1 MKRRGTYTIC
11 KNPSE
16 IDEEIGAKSDDQDDG
31 EGSCIND
38 VRFFWLIFEPPPPL
52 NPIFTFYNPI
62 FWDHF
67 RPPLPPKIGHHLWT
81 LPDEEGELS
90 DLEDFTLRTVESLEV
105 DAMLDK
111 FSPIK
116 GKNKSENSG
125 KIVASTPMKKQKSP
139 KKKNNKKNKTEN
151 EKNKSEVDA
160 VFLELSGE
168 AESMPQ
174 LFPTHYFNILNL
186 FGIGCKNY
194 NVSTVAEQ
202 HGKYMQTQDTVGN
215 SSIWFVTKN
224 LDLV

>member
-1 MKRRGTYTIC
+1 MIWPILEARA
-11 KNPSE
+11 E
-16 IDEEIGAKSDDQDDG
+16 IQKYFCSFFGSNEEIQES
-31 EGSCIND
+31 
-38 VRFFWLIFEPPPPL
+38 FWNYL
-52 NPIFTFYNPI
+52 TF
-62 FWDHF
+62 
-67 RPPLPPKIGHHLWT
+67 
-81 LPDEEGELS
+81 
-90 DLEDFTLRTVESLEV
+90 
-105 DAMLDK
+105 
-111 FSPIK
+111 K

-139 KKKNNKKNKTEN
+139 KKNNKKNKTEN

-174 LFPTHYFNILNL
+174 LCPTHYFNILNL

-215 SSIWFVTKN
+215 SSLWFVKQN
-224 LDLV
+224 LDLVYFIW